1 MRLIRVWLA
10 LLSACAVISSSRADE
25 LPTDKINKRV
35 ELAALTDAAGKP
47 VPLAPAA
54 DVKATVVVFLSFDCP
69 VSNSYAAPLTELAAA
84 YAAKGVRLVGVVAEE
99 PSAALAKQVTDFKL
113 GFPVVADPKLDA
125 AAALRATTVPEAFV
139 LDHNGVLRYRGRIDD
154 AYSARLKRNAAV
166 TSHDLKDALDALL
179 AGKDV
184 ATPVTRPVG
193 CPVGPK
199 TPAAKPG
206 ADTSVT
212 YYKDVLPVL
221 QSNCQGCHRP
231 GQVGPFSLLTYR
243 QAVNWADDI
252 KEYTHARKMPPWKP
266 VGGPGYTNERAMSD
280 KDIATLAKWVDAGCP
295 EGNKADAPP
304 AKTFGDGWA
313 NGPPDLVLTVP
324 EDFHVGPAGKDLFR
338 CFVLPTGLTE
348 DKYVVGYEIKPG
360 NPRVVHHTLNFFDT
374 TGKARELA
382 EQEAKRKKKGGE
394 EDRGPGY
401 SVAMGIGFTPAFNPA
416 QPSKVPPIGMIGG
429 WAPGQLPSQ
438 LPEGT
443 GYLLPKGS
451 DIIIQTHYHR
461 TGKPEV
467 DRVSVGLYFAKKPVA
482 KPFQTIGVSPPMPN
496 GRQLIGLEKPTFLI
510 PAGATNHVI
519 TGAVELQH
527 DATIYSVIPHMHLL
541 GRKIKV
547 TVTPLDGP
555 PVVLVDIPDWDYNW
569 QETYWLKTP
578 IAAKAGT
585 RIEVEGVY
593 DNSLANPNNPSNP
606 PKEVRFGEQTTNEM
620 LFGFVG
626 VTPVGEGR
634 VRVIRLAGGAKK

>member
-10 LLSACAVISSSRADE
+10 LLSACAALTAARADDP
-25 LPTDKINKRV
+25 PTDKLNKRID
-35 ELAALTDAAGKP
+35 LPTLSDAAGKP
-47 VPLAPAA
+47 VSLAPAA
-54 DVKATVVVFLSFDCP
+54 GVKATVVVFLSFDCP
-69 VSNSYAAPLTELAAA
+69 VSNGYAAPLTELANA
-84 YAAKGVRLVGVVAEE
+84 YAPKGVRVYGVVAEE
-99 PSAALAKQVTDFKL
+99 PSAALAKQIAEFKL
-113 GFPVVADPKLDA
+113 GFPVLADPKLDA
-125 AAALRATTVPEAFV
+125 ATALRATTVPEAFA

-184 ATPVTRPVG
+184 ATPVTKPVG
-193 CPVGPK
+193 CPVGRK
-199 TPAAKPG
+199 APAAKPG

-221 QSNCQGCHRP
+221 QNNCQSCHRP

-266 VGGPGYTNERAMSD
+266 VGGPGYSNDRAMSET
-280 KDIATLAKWVDAGCP
+280 DITTLTKWTDAGCP

-304 AKTFGDGWA
+304 AKTFSDGWQL
-313 NGPPDLVLTVP
+313 GPPDLVLTVP

-348 DKYVVGYEIKPG
+348 DEYIVGYEIKPG

-374 TGKARELA
+374 TGKARELEEA
-382 EQEAKRKKKGGE
+382 EKARKKKPGE
-394 EDRGPGY
+394 QDHGPGY
-401 SVAMGIGFTPAFNPA
+401 SVAMGIGLVANPNAARPGTTTP
-416 QPSKVPPIGMIGG
+416 VGGIGG
-429 WAPGQLPSQ
+429 WAPGQLASK

-443 GYLLPKGS
+443 GFLLPKGA
-451 DIIIQTHYHR
+451 DFIIQAHYHR
-461 TGKPEV
+461 TGKPEA

-482 KPFQTIGVSPPMPN
+482 KPFQSIGVSPPLPN
-496 GRQLIGLEKPTFLI
+496 GRQLIGLEKPAFLI
-510 PAGATNHVI
+510 PAGAPNHVI
-519 TGAVELQH
+519 TGAVVLQQ

-541 GRKIKV
+541 GKKIKV
-547 TVTPLDGP
+547 TVIPSDGP

-593 DNSLANPNNPSNP
+593 DNSLSNPNNPSNP
-606 PKEVRFGEQTTNEM
+606 PRDVRFGEQTTNEM

-634 VRVIRLAGGAKK
+634 VRFLRTEAGKK